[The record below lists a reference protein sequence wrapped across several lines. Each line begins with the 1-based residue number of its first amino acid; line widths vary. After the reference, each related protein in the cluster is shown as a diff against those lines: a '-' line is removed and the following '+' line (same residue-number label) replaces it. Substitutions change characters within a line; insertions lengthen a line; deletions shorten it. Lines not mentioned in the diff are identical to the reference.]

1 MFFVLVITKEADD
14 SYTQNVYRYDN
25 ADTQI
30 AWKQARAKFYY
41 ELFYDAQG
49 RKACSCTILN
59 QGGAI
64 VKQDSWDDSAPM

>member
-1 MFFVLVITKEADD
+1 MFFVLVITKEAND
-14 SYTQNVYRYDN
+14 SYTQARSKFFTELAYDL
-25 ADTQI
+25 A
-30 AWKQARAKFYY
+30 
-41 ELFYDAQG
+41 G